1 MSNTIDQR
9 VVEMRFDNK
18 QFESGVSTTMSTLDK
33 LKQKLNLT
41 GASKGLDNLNAAAK
55 NVNMSGLGGAVD
67 AVSTK
72 FSALQVMGVTALAN
86 ITNSAVNAGKN
97 LVKAFTIDPVKT
109 GFSEYETKM
118 GSIQT
123 ILANTEHQ
131 GTNLDQ
137 VTAALDKL
145 NLYADKTIYNFQEM
159 TKNIGTFTAAGVDLD
174 TSVRSIQ
181 GIANLAAV
189 SGSTSQQASTAMYQ
203 LSQALASGTVKLMDW
218 NSVVNAGMG
227 GKVFQNALIRTAAV
241 MDGAASD
248 VEAWQQA
255 NIDAHGSFRDSLT
268 QGAWLTTDVLTKT
281 LEQFTM
287 AAEEGS
293 EEWEAFK
300 KSLESQGYTSSQAEE
315 ILKMANTATDAAT
328 KVKTFTQL
336 MDTLK
341 ESAQSGWAQ
350 TWESIVGNFEEAK
363 EFFTGLSDLFGGIIG
378 KSAERRN
385 NLLTGALGSNWD
397 KMLSKINEAGVETE
411 AFDEA
416 IKSVVGETKFDKLVE
431 EFGSVEKAAKA
442 GKISSDQLKTALG
455 SLGKSG
461 KEALNF
467 ADMAEKVQGNRFTY
481 SIGGLNKTSEEVKR
495 IQTALNDLG
504 YDISPDGKFGKAT
517 YQAVMAFQKAEGIKI
532 DGIVGE
538 ETIAALEKA
547 TAKTGKL
554 TGDVG
559 DLAKECEGLTED
571 MTKPSGR
578 ELLLDS
584 VMNVVHAI
592 HRPLA
597 AVGEA
602 FRNIFSLSPEGLYSG
617 LEKISNLTSK
627 LVPKGVLD
635 ETTWDGLVTQV
646 EKFGGSETQLTA
658 KLSASLEKNGVNVK
672 DLTREYGGL
681 DKAFEA
687 GAISSDHLKTALLG
701 FDGVSETMLV
711 GGENADKLR
720 RAFEGVFAIFKLI
733 GTFAGGGFK
742 VAFNILTSVLG
753 VFGMD
758 VLDLA
763 ASMGD
768 ALVNFEKW
776 VTEGNLIAKMFDN
789 LIARLPGLVAN
800 IKEWFAAFKETPAV
814 QKLAAAINNIK
825 AAFDK
830 LTNGEISISQFATD
844 LGTNLADAL
853 KSLPGIAV
861 QFGKDFIAG
870 FTNGISSAVS
880 DVVGKIID
888 FCASFIEAFASALG
902 IHSPST
908 ITMEMGENVIAG
920 LAIGIQNGVSALG
933 TIIQDVCS
941 KVVNWFKDTFTKLR
955 DWIGKIDFSALFAVG
970 VGTGMIFVVKS
981 IGDAL
986 DTLGAPLEGLGSL
999 FEDVGKGTKVF
1010 LKGLG
1015 SNLKAAAWE
1024 KRGKAMISF
1033 AAAIGI
1039 LAASLY
1045 VLAGVE
1051 DTGKLWSAVG
1061 AITVLALVIGGL
1073 MFALSKL
1080 QSTAGEGGGITG
1092 LIKSLNFGAI
1102 AVALIGMSVVLLSM
1116 AYVVK
1121 QISALSPKQALAGF
1135 LGLAAMVAAIAAV
1148 FWAFGGLVKGK
1159 SAQNI
1164 GKVGGML
1171 IKMSIALLLLAAV
1184 VKLVGKLS
1192 PEEMAK
1198 GADFLVAFLAFTA
1211 SLAFINQFAGKGFNK
1226 LGSVML
1232 KISAA
1237 LLLMVAVVKMAGTL
1251 SPSEMEKGA
1260 VFAGAFL
1267 GFVAVLATI
1276 GMIPGT
1282 NIDKLGGSLAGIA
1295 AAMLILVVVA
1305 KMIAGMEFRDMSKA
1319 AVGILGLTVIIGLLV
1334 GIVKTAGNSA
1344 PKIAVTLLA
1353 MSVAIGILA
1362 GVAIMLSL
1370 VDLGGLT
1377 KGILAIGLLSA
1388 CMALM
1393 IAATRGAN
1401 DVKGNLIVMVVAIGL
1416 MAAAVAALSLID
1428 PNKLAGA
1435 TTAMTIMMGMFALIT
1450 YSAQYATGSKG
1461 ALIIIA
1467 GVIVLLAGILYLMSD
1482 LPIESTIGTAVSLS
1496 VLLLAISAALK
1507 ILSTIQHISAG
1518 AFVAMGLMVLIVGL
1532 LGGVLWLLQGLPV
1545 ESTLATATSLST
1557 LLLAMAAVLGV
1568 LTLVGMA
1575 GPAAFVGMGA
1585 LATLIVGLGALLA
1598 GIGALAEYFPQ
1609 LQSFLDTGIPILE
1622 KIGFALGSFFGNII
1636 GGFAEGITDG
1646 LPGIATNLSTFMTN
1660 LQPFIDGMNGID
1672 ESFGTKLTT
1681 LVDAISTLAKAEI
1694 LGTISSWLP
1703 GSNDTLTTF
1712 ATQLQTLGK
1721 SLNTF
1726 ATTTAGIT
1734 PDTITPVV
1742 DAASKLMGLK
1752 PAGDGLFD
1760 NDGIDNFG
1768 ADLEAFGTSLQSF
1781 ATSTSGITADSITP
1795 VVDAATKLAGITIP
1809 DDGFF
1814 GGDGIDNFGKDIS
1827 KFGEKM
1833 AEFATSISGVTVDT
1847 TVVNTLMG
1855 VAMDLSTLTIPDD
1868 GMFGGDGI
1876 DNFGADIKTFAEKL
1890 VEYSTK
1896 AAEIDI
1902 SAVVKA
1908 STAVD
1913 KIIGMIASTAGI
1925 DTSGIDSFKNAVT
1938 ELATVDMSGIAS
1950 SFSGAADSM
1959 ASAGSS
1965 IIDALVSGMNSS
1977 KASVSE
1983 TMRSIVSTLHSDVT
1997 SANGD
2002 LNAAGVGLVD
2012 ELAKGITSKEAAVT
2026 NASKSVSSKAASGA
2040 KNGYSGMYQAG
2051 RYLGDGLVAGVNA
2064 MQTAAYNAGYALGQ
2078 AAVEGEK
2085 AGQQSESP
2093 SKATIKAGKWLG
2105 EGLVIGIN
2113 RMGSS
2118 VYKAGKSM
2126 GKNAVGAIS
2135 DSISSISDAINSDID
2150 TQPTIRPVL
2159 DLSDV
2164 RDGASSLSN
2173 LLDTNPALMSNIG
2186 AVSAMM
2192 SRRGQNGANDEVVSA
2207 ITKLRRDLANMP
2219 RESYNINGVT
2229 YDDGSNIKGFA
2240 KAVVHQARLERRV

>member
-1 MSNTIDQR
+1 MSNTIEQR

-18 QFESGVSTTMSTLDK
+18 QFESGVSTTLSTLDK

-41 GASKGLDNLNAAAK
+41 GASKGLDNISKSAK

-67 AVSTK
+67 TVTAK

-97 LVKAFTIDPVKT
+97 IVKSLTIDPIKS

-241 MDGAASD
+241 MAKSADD
-248 VEAWQQA
+248 VEGWQKK

-293 EEWEAFK
+293 DEWEAFK

-350 TWESIVGNFEEAK
+350 TWENIVGDFEEAK

-378 KSAERRN
+378 DSAERRN
-385 NLLTGALGSNWD
+385 NLIEGALGSNWD
-397 KMLSKINEAGVETE
+397 KMTGKISDAGVEIE
-411 AFDEA
+411 AFEEA
-416 IKSVVGETKFDKLVE
+416 LKQAVGETKFDKLVE

-442 GKISSDQLKTALG
+442 GKFTSEQFKTALKD
-455 SLGKSG
+455 LGKAG
-461 KEALNF
+461 KESLNF
-467 ADMAEKVQGNRFTY
+467 DDMAEKVKGNKFTY
-481 SIGGLNKTSEEVKR
+481 SMGGLNKTSEEIKR

-547 TAKTGKL
+547 TGKTGEL
-554 TGDVG
+554 TNDVG
-559 DLAKECEGLTED
+559 DLAKDCEELAEN

-584 VMNVVHAI
+584 IMNVIHAI

-602 FRNIFSLSPEGLYSG
+602 FRDIFSLSPEGLYNG
-617 LEKISNLTSK
+617 LEKISNFTSK

-635 ETTWDGLVTQV
+635 ETTWDGLEAKINALGIKTGDFSKSLMKVLKEDGV
-646 EKFGGSETQLTA
+646 DVA
-658 KLSASLEKNGVNVK
+658 KLR
-672 DLTREYGGL
+672 DEYGSL
-681 DKAFEA
+681 ANAFDK
-687 GAISSDHLKTALLG
+687 GAISIEHVKKALLG
-701 FDGVSETMLV
+701 FDGISESMLI

-720 RAFEGVFAIFKLI
+720 RAFAGVFAVFKLI
-733 GTFAGGGFK
+733 GTFAGGGLK
-742 VAFNILTSVLG
+742 VAFNVLTEILG

-763 ASMGD
+763 ATMGD

-776 VTEGNLIAKMFDN
+776 VTEGNLIANMFDN
-789 LIARLPGLVAN
+789 LIARLPGLVSN

-814 QKLAAAINNIK
+814 QKLVTAINNIK

-830 LTNGEISISQFATD
+830 LTNGEISISEFATD
-844 LGTNLADAL
+844 LGTNLAEAL
-853 KSLPGIAV
+853 KSLPEIAV

-870 FTNGISSAVS
+870 FTIGISSAVS
-880 DVVGKIID
+880 DVVGKIIN

-920 LAIGIQNGVSALG
+920 LQIGIQNGVSTFG
-933 TIIQDVCS
+933 NSIQGICNTIVQ
-941 KVVNWFKDTFTKLR
+941 WFKDSFTKLR
-955 DWIGKIDFSALFAVG
+955 DWIGNIDFSALFAVG

-986 DTLGAPLEGLGSL
+986 DTLAAPLEGLGSL

-1015 SNLKAAAWE
+1015 SNLKASAWE

-1045 VLAGVE
+1045 VLAGIE

-1080 QSTAGEGGGITG
+1080 QSTAGEGGGIAG

-1102 AVALIGMSVVLLSM
+1102 AAALIGMSVVLLAM

-1135 LGLAAMVAAIAAV
+1135 LGLAAMVVAIAAV

-1198 GADFLVAFLAFTA
+1198 GGEFLSAFLLFTA
-1211 SLAFINQFAGKGFNK
+1211 GLAFITQFAGKGFNK
-1226 LGSVML
+1226 LGGMML
-1232 KISAA
+1232 KMSAA
-1237 LLLMVAVVKMAGTL
+1237 LLLLVGVVKLVGTL
-1251 SPSEMEKGA
+1251 SPAEAEKGI

-1267 GFVAVLATI
+1267 AFVAILATI

-1282 NIDKLGGSLAGIA
+1282 NIDKLGSTLTGIA
-1295 AAMLILVVVA
+1295 GAMLILVIVA
-1305 KMIAGMEFRDMSKA
+1305 KLVAGMECRDMTKA
-1319 AVGILGLTVIIGLLV
+1319 AVGILGLTVIIALLV
-1334 GIVKTAGNSA
+1334 GIVDTAGKDA
-1344 PKIAVTLLA
+1344 PKIAMTLLA

-1370 VDLGGLT
+1370 VDLGGLA
-1377 KGILAIGLLSA
+1377 KGIIAIGLLSA

-1401 DVKGNLIVMVVAIGL
+1401 DVKGSLIVMTVAIGL

-1428 PNKLAGA
+1428 PSKLAGA
-1435 TTAMTIMMGMFALIT
+1435 TIALGMLMGMFALIT
-1450 YSAQYATGSKG
+1450 YSSQYATGSMG
-1461 ALIIIA
+1461 VLIVIT
-1467 GVIVLLAGILYLMSD
+1467 GVVAILAGILWVLSS
-1482 LPIESTIGTAVSLS
+1482 LPVDKSIGTAVALSALMLALS
-1496 VLLLAISAALK
+1496 VSLAIMGNVKSISPDAL
-1507 ILSTIQHISAG
+1507 IAMGAIALIIVSLGVILGLLEMFDLAPSMETVTALST
-1518 AFVAMGLMVLIVGL
+1518 M
-1532 LGGVLWLLQGLPV
+1532 
-1545 ESTLATATSLST
+1545 
-1557 LLLAMAAVLGV
+1557 LLAMSATCLILCAVGAFAPAALTGA
-1568 LTLVGMA
+1568 LTLVEVM
-1575 GPAAFVGMGA
+1575 
-1585 LATLIVGLGALLA
+1585 A
-1598 GIGALAEYFPQ
+1598 GIGAFMVAVGALMTLMPDMETFAN
-1609 LQSFLDTGIPILE
+1609 DGIRLLE
-1622 KIGFALGSFFGNII
+1622 TIAFGIGSICSSLLE
-1636 GGFAEGITDG
+1636 GFTDG
-1646 LPGIATNLSTFMTN
+1646 LPAIAEDLTNFMSK
-1660 LQPFIDGMNGID
+1660 LQGFIDGITNLDDSFAGKAEALVTAVGAIVKASIW
-1672 ESFGTKLTT
+1672 ESLSSWVQKVTGSDDPMAQMVTKLTT
-1681 LVDAISTLAKAEI
+1681 LGE
-1694 LGTISSWLP
+1694 G
-1703 GSNDTLTTF
+1703 
-1712 ATQLQTLGK
+1712 
-1721 SLNTF
+1721 LNSF
-1726 ATTTAGIT
+1726 ATTTSGIT
-1734 PDTITPVV
+1734 PETITPVV
-1742 DAASKLMGLK
+1742 EAAEKLMGLK
-1752 PAGDGLFD
+1752 PSGDGLFD

-1781 ATSTSGITADSITP
+1781 ATSTSGITTESITP

-1833 AEFATSISGVTVDT
+1833 AEFATAIAGVTVDT
-1847 TVVNTLMG
+1847 TVVDTLMG
-1855 VAMDLSTLTIPDD
+1855 VATDLATLTIPDD

-1876 DNFGADIKTFAEKL
+1876 DNFGSDIKTFADKL
-1890 VEYSTK
+1890 VEYSNK
-1896 AAEIDI
+1896 AAEIDYA
-1902 SAVVKA
+1902 SVVKA
-1908 STAVD
+1908 TLATN
-1913 KIIGMIASTAGI
+1913 KIIGTITSTAGI
-1925 DTSGIDSFKNAVT
+1925 DTSGVESFKNAVAK
-1938 ELATVDMSGIAS
+1938 LATVDLSGIAS
-1950 SFSGAADSM
+1950 SFSGAAESM
-1959 ASAGSS
+1959 ASAGAS
-1965 IIDALVSGMNSS
+1965 IIDAIASGMKTNQAAISDVM
-1977 KASVSE
+1977 KN
-1983 TMRSIVSTLHSDVT
+1983 IVSTLQSDVT
-1997 SANGD
+1997 SANGEFNSAGVD
-2002 LNAAGVGLVD
+2002 LITKLAEGISSKESAPSDKIKSALDTAKTTASGYYDSFRSIGSSLAEGLAAGIRDMASTV
-2012 ELAKGITSKEAAVT
+2012 AAEAAQMVID
-2026 NASKSVSSKAASGA
+2026 AEAAA
-2040 KNGYSGMYQAG
+2040 RAE
-2051 RYLGDGLVAGVNA
+2051 AEVN
-2064 MQTAAYNAGYALGQ
+2064 
-2078 AAVEGEK
+2078 
-2085 AGQQSESP
+2085 SP
-2093 SKATIKAGKWLG
+2093 SKLFRRLG
-2105 EGLVIGIN
+2105 TSIPEGFAQGIDKYS
-2113 RMGSS
+2113 GAVKTSS
-2118 VYKAGKSM
+2118 VGMVDTAMKAVS
-2126 GKNAVGAIS
+2126 NTIS
-2135 DSISSISDAINSDID
+2135 RISDAINSDID
-2150 TQPTIRPVL
+2150 AQPTIRPVL

-2164 RDGASSLSN
+2164 RSGAGAISSL
-2173 LLDTNPALMSNIG
+2173 LDSNPALMSNLG
-2186 AVSAMM
+2186 AINTMM
-2192 SRRGQNGANDEVVSA
+2192 NRRSQNGANNEVVSA

-2229 YDDGSNIKGFA
+2229 YDDGSNIKNFA
-2240 KAVVHQARLERRV
+2240 EAVVHQARLERRV